1 LEEEAFQI
9 MKNRVMSSVYMQWAK
24 TRQGARCNLATS
36 GLITY
41 PLSGLPVKIEDLAP
55 LARGG
60 GYGYPPLQEALA
72 AHSGVS
78 TANVVAADGTS
89 MANYLAMAAILEP
102 GDEVVVEHPTY
113 ELLLASLG
121 YLQAEVRRFRR
132 RPENGFAL
140 DPAEIEGAVTPRT
153 RLIVITNLHNPSSA
167 FADEANLRSIGEI
180 ARHVGARVLV
190 DEVYL
195 DAAFEIAPRS
205 AFHLGP
211 EFVITNSLTKVYGLS
226 GLRCGWVLA
235 EPELARR
242 MWLLNDLFGVNQAH
256 PAERLSVIA
265 LQNFEPIRKWSRALL
280 ERNRRLLN
288 EFLVARKDLEVRR
301 LQFGTVVF
309 PRLLTGS
316 VDRFCELFREKYDGT
331 VVPGSF
337 FEMPDHF
344 RLGIGGE
351 SEALAASLKQL
362 GTALDEFRAENSR

>member
-1 LEEEAFQI
+1 
-9 MKNRVMSSVYMQWAK
+9 MKNHVMSSTYMQWAK
-24 TRQGARCNLATS
+24 TRQGARFNLATS

-41 PLSGLPVKIEDLAP
+41 PLSGLPVKLEDLAP

-60 GYGYPPLQEALA
+60 SYGYPPLQEALA
-72 AHSGVS
+72 AHSGVA
-78 TANVVAADGTS
+78 TDNVVAADGTS

-102 GDEVVVEHPTY
+102 GDEVLVEHPTY
-113 ELLLASLG
+113 ELLLAALG
-121 YLQAEVRRFRR
+121 YLQAEIRRFPRHAST
-132 RPENGFAL
+132 GFAL
-140 DPAEIEGAVTPRT
+140 DPAEIERAVTPRT

-167 FADEANLRSIGEI
+167 FADEAALQAIGET
-180 ARHVGARVLV
+180 ARRVGARVLV

-256 PAERLSVIA
+256 PAERISVIA
-265 LQNFEPIRKWSRALL
+265 FQNFEKLRVWSRALL
-280 ERNRRLLN
+280 EKNRLALNQFLSTRN
-288 EFLVARKDLEVRR
+288 DLEVQP
-301 LQFGTVVF
+301 LKFGTVVF
-309 PRLLTGS
+309 PKLLTGS
-316 VDRFCELFREKYDGT
+316 VDKFCELFREKYEGS
-331 VVPGSF
+331 VVPGYF

-344 RLGIGGE
+344 RMGIGGE
-351 SEALAASLKQL
+351 PEAVAASLKQL
-362 GTALDEFRAENSR
+362 GAALDQFRKSR

>member
-1 LEEEAFQI
+1 

-24 TRQGARCNLATS
+24 TRQSARFNLATS
-36 GLITY
+36 GLVTY
-41 PLSGLPVKIEDLAP
+41 PLSGLPVKLEDLAP

-72 AHSGVS
+72 AHCGVS
-78 TANVVAADGTS
+78 TTNVVAADGTS

-102 GDEVVVEHPTY
+102 GDEVLVEHPTY
-113 ELLLASLG
+113 ELLLAALG
-121 YLQAEVRRFRR
+121 NLQSEIRRFPR
-132 RPENGFAL
+132 RPETGFAL
-140 DPAEIEGAVTPRT
+140 DPEQIERAVTSRT
-153 RLIVITNLHNPSSA
+153 RLIAITNLHNPSSA
-167 FADEANLRSIGEI
+167 FTDEAALRAVGAI
-180 ARHVGARVLV
+180 ARRVGARVLV

-205 AFHLGP
+205 AFHLGS
-211 EFVITNSLTKVYGLS
+211 EFVITNSLTKFYGLS
-226 GLRCGWVLA
+226 GLRCGWGLA

-265 LQNFEPIRKWSRALL
+265 LQNFETVRAWSRALL
-280 ERNRRLLN
+280 DRNRRLLN
-288 EFLVARKDLEVRR
+288 QFLAARNDLDVRP

-316 VDRFCELFREKYDGT
+316 VDRFCELFREKYEGSL
-331 VVPGSF
+331 VPGSF

-344 RLGIGGE
+344 RLGIGAE
-351 SEALAASLKQL
+351 PDAVAASLERL
-362 GTALDEFRAENSR
+362 GAALDEFRNSTG